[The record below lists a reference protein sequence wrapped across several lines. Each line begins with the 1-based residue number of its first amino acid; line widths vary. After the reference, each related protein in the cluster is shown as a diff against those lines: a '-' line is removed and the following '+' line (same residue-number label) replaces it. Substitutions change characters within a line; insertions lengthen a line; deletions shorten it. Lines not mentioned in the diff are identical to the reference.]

1 MQMKVICAWCLKDMG
16 TKECLNSGLAEG
28 EEPVSHGLCPECKV
42 KVMAEIEQAF
52 AEIEKPN

>member
-28 EEPVSHGLCPECKV
+28 EEPVSHGLCSECRV

-52 AEIEKPN
+52 AELDKPN